1 MSMSTSTIAAPS
13 PADGSDMDIFED
25 AVESQ
30 EDEMDL
36 EERVERHSANHSS
49 VIPATP
55 LLPPTRFQFSP
66 LNANLVPMLD
76 TSPSTSQRMVS
87 L

>member
-55 LLPPTRFQFSP
+55 PLPPTRFQFSP
-66 LNANLVPMLD
+66 LNANSVPMLD